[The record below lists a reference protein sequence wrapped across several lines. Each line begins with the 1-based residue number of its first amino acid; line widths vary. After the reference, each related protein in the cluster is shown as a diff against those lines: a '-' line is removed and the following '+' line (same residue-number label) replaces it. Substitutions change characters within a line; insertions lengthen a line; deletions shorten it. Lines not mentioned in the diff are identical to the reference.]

1 MDITGPH
8 TPDEAARF
16 RAAVQR
22 NPTLLKVLRRAAA
35 MALPGWYLAAG
46 AVTQTV
52 WNAVAGRPA
61 ETGID
66 DYDRVIRAGAAL
78 FAHLPTRV
86 EIRNQARVHL
96 WYADRFGIPGL
107 RHTSTEGAIASW
119 LSGTALI
126 GMCVNLPLAFLP
138 KFIRDLPVYKLTQGS
153 PPQTLA
159 PEW

>member
-22 NPTLLKVLRRAAA
+22 NPTLLEVLRRAAA

-52 WNAVAGRPA
+52 WNAVAGCRPA

-66 DYDRVIRAGAAL
+66 DYDLVYFDDADLSWAAKDRVIRAGAAL
-78 FAHLPTRV
+78 FAHLPATTRV

-96 WYADRFGIPGL
+96 
-107 RHTSTEGAIASW
+107 
-119 LSGTALI
+119 
-126 GMCVNLPLAFLP
+126 
-138 KFIRDLPVYKLTQGS
+138 
-153 PPQTLA
+153 
-159 PEW
+159 